1 MAGAS
6 SVVSFE
12 SANIS
17 ANSIN
22 ATACAIA
29 TNPATLPTTV
39 VNLDTSIFVKE
50 SFTMCGNL
58 LVDASTI
65 LFIDE

>member
-12 SANIS
+12 SAKIS
-17 ANSIN
+17 VNSIN
-22 ATACAIA
+22 ATACAVGA
-29 TNPATLPTTV
+29 DPATLPTTV
-39 VNLDTSIFVKE
+39 VNFNTSIFVKE

-58 LVDASTI
+58 SVDASTI
-65 LFIDE
+65 LSNDE